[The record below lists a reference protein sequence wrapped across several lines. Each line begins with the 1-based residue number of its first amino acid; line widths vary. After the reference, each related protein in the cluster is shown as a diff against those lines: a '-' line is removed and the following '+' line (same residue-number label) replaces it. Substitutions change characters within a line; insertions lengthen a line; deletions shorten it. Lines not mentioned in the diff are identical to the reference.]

1 MHSLILKRTTR
12 LAQLLLIGMTSC
24 ASLSQA
30 AEHSGH
36 GDAMK
41 HDHGDNPLLVY
52 GAIDHLEALLDSD
65 QEAYAL
71 EAQGWIGKD
80 LDKFWLKTDLSLSEG
95 ELEEAEVQA
104 LYSRALSSYWDLQA
118 GIRHDDRPGPSRDWL
133 VLAVQGLA
141 PYWFNVEAALFVTS
155 GGQTSARLQA
165 EYELLI
171 TQQLVLSPQVS
182 LTFYGQNDPLHA
194 TGAGLAE
201 ATAGLR
207 LSYAFKREFAPY
219 IGVNWRAHYGQ
230 TADYVRQQGEPVE
243 HSETVVGLQAWF

>member
-1 MHSLILKRTTR
+1 MHTLILKRTTR
-12 LAQLLLIGMTSC
+12 LAQLLLIGMASS

-80 LDKFWLKTDLSLSEG
+80 LDKFWLKTDLALSEG

-118 GIRHDDRPGPSRDWL
+118 GVRHDDRPGPSRDWL
-133 VLAVQGLA
+133 VLGLQGLA
-141 PYWFNVEAALFVTS
+141 PYWFDVDAALFVTS

-201 ATAGLR
+201 ATAGVR

-219 IGVNWRAHYGQ
+219 IGFNWRAHYGQ